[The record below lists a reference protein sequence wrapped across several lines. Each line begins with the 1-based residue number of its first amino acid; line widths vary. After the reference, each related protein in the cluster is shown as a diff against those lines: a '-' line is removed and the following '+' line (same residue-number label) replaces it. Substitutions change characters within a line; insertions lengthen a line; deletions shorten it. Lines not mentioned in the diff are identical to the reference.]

1 MSPVNLGSVLFGL
14 AMAVLVAA
22 YVLRPIA
29 AGAQGLQA
37 GGQISGLLAE
47 RERLLEAL
55 QELDLDHYMGK
66 VLDKDYRPQR
76 EALTLQGVQVLR
88 RIDELQGSSG
98 LQDSPEAKLEAAVRK
113 LRTVAR
119 SEDRFCHQCG
129 SKVLPADQFCS
140 RCGAAQQEPG
150 V

>member
-1 MSPVNLGSVLFGL
+1 MSPVELGSVLFGL

-22 YVLRPIA
+22 YVLRPVA
-29 AGAQGLQA
+29 AGGQGSQA
-37 GGQISGLLAE
+37 GGQISSLQAE
-47 RERLLEAL
+47 REHLLDAL

-66 VLDKDYRPQR
+66 VLDQDYRPQR

-88 RIDELQGSSG
+88 RIDELRVSSG
-98 LQDSPEAKLEAAVRK
+98 PQDGLEAKLEAAVQE

-119 SEDRFCHQCG
+119 SEARFCHQCG
-129 SKVLPADQFCS
+129 SRVLPADQFCS

>member
-1 MSPVNLGSVLFGL
+1 VDLGSVLFGL

-22 YVLRPIA
+22 YVLRPVA
-29 AGAQGLQA
+29 AGRQASQA
-37 GGQISGLLAE
+37 GGQISSLQAEQEHLLD
-47 RERLLEAL
+47 AL

-88 RIDELQGSSG
+88 RIDELQGTSG
-98 LQDSPEAKLEAAVRK
+98 PQDSLEAKLEAAVES

-119 SEDRFCHQCG
+119 SEARFCHQCG
-129 SKVLPADQFCS
+129 SRVLPADQFCS
-140 RCGAAQQEPG
+140 RCGAAQQESE